1 MKISTDAYEQSFS
14 SIDKNLSMAFSD
26 IPAEMTEGTH
36 GEHLTLEG
44 NENYFSAREPI
55 NQDLVID
62 SGINVQIASD
72 SRTHQRITVDQKP
85 EIAQDSPSDSREHA
99 DSDGFD
105 YLGYTQ
111 GIYPD
116 NPSNSSSSNSGS
128 NSAASKSESST
139 PSCATPEPWGYL
151 RPIDS
156 PGDFE
161 KELSSIKDN
170 YGTKSNDKSKGI
182 DEFGTALE
190 DVPLHGG
197 SFTSKHSDNDELN
210 SSLDPLSALEQH
222 FS

>member
-1 MKISTDAYEQSFS
+1 MKSSTDAYEQSFS

-26 IPAEMTEGTH
+26 IPSEMNEGMQAQ
-36 GEHLTLEG
+36 HLTLED
-44 NENYFSAREPI
+44 NENYSKSEPA
-55 NQDLVID
+55 NQDLILD
-62 SGINVQIASD
+62 SGMKSQIVSD
-72 SRTHQRITVDQKP
+72 SGTNQRITVDQKP
-85 EIAQDSPSDSREHA
+85 DIAQDSPSDSREHA

-111 GIYPD
+111 DI
-116 NPSNSSSSNSGS
+116 PSNSSSSNSGRD
-128 NSAASKSESST
+128 SATSKSQSST

-170 YGTKSNDKSKGI
+170 YGTKSNNKTKEV
-182 DEFGTALE
+182 DEVGTALE
-190 DVPLHGG
+190 DAPLHGG
-197 SFTSKHSDNDELN
+197 SFTSKHSENDELN